1 MITIRRQKKGR
12 YGQHY
17 WEYKIY
23 YKDIFSAKTKVRK
36 RGGFR
41 SKEEAES
48 AAKEILG
55 YLRMGA
61 GS

>member
-1 MITIRRQKKGR
+1 MMIIRRQKKGR
-12 YGQHY
+12 NGQHY
-17 WEYKIY
+17 WEYKVY
-23 YKDIFSAKTKVRK
+23 YKDIFSSKTKVRK

-41 SKEEAES
+41 TKEDATS
-48 AAKEILG
+48 AANEILV